1 MAALYGSRW
10 ELEYGP
16 VASPTGDLA
25 PLAAIWAE
33 ALADFT
39 GESIATGLRKCLDRE
54 ADHPPTLPEFLRLC
68 GRATHSAAA
77 CHQPMLTATPR
88 QAPAESPSARCAQL
102 AGTLADQAEKLGA
115 LWASWEARF
124 GEIDADLGRAFEKL
138 ATETRKQS
146 QILADQTGRIDAGL
160 AKAVDTLSGHVRA
173 IGDGAE
179 DLAEAVEELGR
190 ALGAH
195 AGRSAG

>member
-1 MAALYGSRW
+1 MSTERRMARLWERMAALYGSRW

-102 AGTLADQAEKLGA
+102 AGTLAETARQDLEPRIAGMTAEGRRDATRAYWLTLLQQKGPIGQTV
-115 LWASWEARF
+115 AR
-124 GEIDADLGRAFEKL
+124 
-138 ATETRKQS
+138 Q
-146 QILADQTGRIDAGL
+146 L
-160 AKAVDTLSGHVRA
+160 AKTHPTCQ
-173 IGDGAE
+173 
-179 DLAEAVEELGR
+179 EA
-190 ALGAH
+190 A
-195 AGRSAG
+195 